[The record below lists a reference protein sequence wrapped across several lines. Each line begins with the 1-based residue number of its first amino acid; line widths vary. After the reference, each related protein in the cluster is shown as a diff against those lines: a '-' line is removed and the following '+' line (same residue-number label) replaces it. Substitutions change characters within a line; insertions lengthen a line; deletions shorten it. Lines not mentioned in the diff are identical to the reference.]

1 MVERFTPC
9 DWPHATMVEDSDGG
23 YVSYYDYEK
32 LQQRLA
38 TVEAVS
44 RNRLE
49 TILLIHGCYF
59 DACFEAESILFDLSK
74 AEAERDQAIKEIGRI
89 GRELGTTQAERDEL
103 QRHCESYISA
113 YDAILADLKIMEKKL
128 SDLEVENSRLIR
140 IGEERH
146 IRAKDTEEGLME
158 HVERLQAENE
168 RLLRCLA
175 DYPAGNQTE
184 PDVKAALREVDG
196 GKD

>member
-1 MVERFTPC
+1 MGWEMLPPEQPV
-9 DWPHATMVEDSDGG
+9 W
-23 YVSYYDYEK
+23 
-32 LQQRLA
+32 
-38 TVEAVS
+38 VS
-44 RNRLE
+44 RCCPDE
-49 TILLIHGCYF
+49 CV
-59 DACFEAESILFDLSK
+59 K
-74 AEAERDQAIKEIGRI
+74 
-89 GRELGTTQAERDEL
+89 ERDEL
-103 QRHCESYISA
+103 RRRCESYKSA
-113 YDAILADLKIMEKKL
+113 YDAILADLRIMEQKL
-128 SDLEVENSRLIR
+128 NDLQVENSRLIR

-196 GKD
+196 GKNNI

>member
-1 MVERFTPC
+1 MARYTVHVKIKHDHLGDGPSDLVVTMRGDKKILQDVENYAL
-9 DWPHATMVEDSDGG
+9 H
-23 YVSYYDYEK
+23 YEEMSK
-32 LQQRLA
+32 SLA
-38 TVEAVS
+38 T
-44 RNRLE
+44 
-49 TILLIHGCYF
+49 
-59 DACFEAESILFDLSK
+59 
-74 AEAERDQAIKEIGRI
+74 AEAELELCKKWLRDCHESKAKIGDRCLAL
-89 GRELGTTQAERDEL
+89 ESERDEL
-103 QRHCESYISA
+103 RRRCESYKSA
-113 YDAILADLKIMEKKL
+113 YDAILADLRIMEQKL
-128 SDLEVENSRLIR
+128 NDLQVENSRLIR

>member
-1 MVERFTPC
+1 MDAILLDEITSAVREAD
-9 DWPHATMVEDSDGG
+9 DWFKKIGG
-23 YVSYYDYEK
+23 SSRHWVDDCFLPMLKKRGIDIFKAQEVYDCES
-32 LQQRLA
+32 RLA
-38 TVEAVS
+38 A
-44 RNRLE
+44 
-49 TILLIHGCYF
+49 
-59 DACFEAESILFDLSK
+59 AE
-74 AEAERDQAIKEIGRI
+74 
-89 GRELGTTQAERDEL
+89 AERDEL
-103 QRHCESYISA
+103 QRHCESYKAA
-113 YDAILADLKIMEKKL
+113 YDAILADLKIMEQKL
-128 SDLEVENSRLIR
+128 NDLQVENSRLIR

>member
-1 MVERFTPC
+1 LRIRPE
-9 DWPHATMVEDSDGG
+9 HE
-23 YVSYYDYEK
+23 
-32 LQQRLA
+32 LQSRLA
-38 TVEAVS
+38 TVEAD
-44 RNRLE
+44 LE
-49 TILLIHGCYF
+49 LCKKWLRDCHK
-59 DACFEAESILFDLSK
+59 SK
-74 AEAERDQAIKEIGRI
+74 AKIGDRCLVL
-89 GRELGTTQAERDEL
+89 ESESDEL

-113 YDAILADLKIMEKKL
+113 YDAILADLKIMEQKL
-128 SDLEVENSRLIR
+128 NDLQVENSRLIR

>member
-1 MVERFTPC
+1 MVKRYDEKY
-9 DWPHATMVEDSDGG
+9 DDEHIIESEDGD
-23 YVSYYDYEK
+23 YVLFKDYEH

-38 TVEAVS
+38 TAEAVS

-59 DACFEAESILFDLSK
+59 DACSEADSILFDLSK
-74 AEAERDQAIKEIGRI
+74 AEAERDQAIKEIERI

-103 QRHCESYISA
+103 QRRCESYKAA
-113 YDAILADLKIMEKKL
+113 YDAILADLKIMEQKL
-128 SDLEVENSRLIR
+128 NDLQVENSRLIR

-158 HVERLQAENE
+158 HVERLQEENE
-168 RLLRCLA
+168 RL
-175 DYPAGNQTE
+175 
-184 PDVKAALREVDG
+184 RELIEYEKQSNANNVRLSS
-196 GKD
+196 

>member
-1 MVERFTPC
+1 MGLLSRLE
-9 DWPHATMVEDSDGG
+9 EEI
-23 YVSYYDYEK
+23 YDYK
-32 LQQRLA
+32 QRLV

-59 DACFEAESILFDLSK
+59 DACSEAESILFDLSK
-74 AEAERDQAIKEIGRI
+74 AEDERDQAIKEIGRI

-113 YDAILADLKIMEKKL
+113 YDAILADLKIMEQKL
-128 SDLEVENSRLIR
+128 NDLQVENSRLIR